1 MKISELK
8 PIVEGILFASDEPLS
23 EKDLHKIIDEV
34 DVAVKDISATIELLN
49 DEYLKANRAFH
60 LQEIAG
66 GWQFTTTSAVKPWMI
81 KLFAKKQSQ
90 RLSQRAL
97 ETLSIVAYN
106 QPITKVEI
114 EEIRGVNSDGIMR
127 SLLEKDLISV
137 VGRQKSPGNPM
148 LYATT
153 RAFLQHFGLN
163 SVKELPTLKEIEE
176 LLKDDAEFRTEVKQ
190 LAPEQLG
197 LQLDK
202 IKEQS
207 ANQNPELPSELDEE
221 N

>member
-23 EKDLHKIIDEV
+23 DKELHKIIDEV
-34 DVAVKDISATIELLN
+34 DVSIKDISASIELLN

-66 GWQFTTTSAVKPWMI
+66 GWQFTTTPALKPWMV

-106 QPITKVEI
+106 QPITKVDI
-114 EEIRGVNSDGIMR
+114 EDIRGVNSDGIMR

-202 IKEQS
+202 IKAQS
-207 ANQNPELPSELDEE
+207 ANEAPDISSELDEE